1 MMDVFSE
8 NKRNLLKVCQ
18 GFKDASTRTFEFEWN
33 RSDKSCS
40 SRSTGDRKCEKTGHK
55 SGEGKRNMFVKK
67 SIPRESLKIPDYPK
81 RLRNPF
87 FGVGGRHTPNF
98 FSTKRSRGTFSRPKP
113 CSPNPRTSSDCTEC
127 RGGRL
132 GGAQPW
138 ATPRRPQVRAAKDLH
153 IIHLTRGRPRPAPP
167 PALSHTPSSRA
178 LAAPILCS
186 PLPLPPRATH
196 VRARA
201 RSRRG
206 DSATPRRLRPRGFRA
221 LGGARRIVWE
231 LGAGICGAREAG
243 SVLQRL
249 TERLGRAREHCA
261 RPRPALSRA
270 SCMHA
275 RMNAR
280 TRACTHT
287 RSPFLT
293 CHGPVVL
300 SAAAGAPDAGAD
312 AMEPEGEAVVYEE
325 ELLQNPYSM
334 KLWIRYL
341 QIKAEAQILK
351 STLSS
356 DSYVVKVLGH

>member
-1 MMDVFSE
+1 MRKNGPQKRGRKKEHVCKKIHTTRIPQNSRLSETHFLGLGGDIHQTFS
-8 NKRNLLKVCQ
+8 
-18 GFKDASTRTFEFEWN
+18 
-33 RSDKSCS
+33 
-40 SRSTGDRKCEKTGHK
+40 
-55 SGEGKRNMFVKK
+55 
-67 SIPRESLKIPDYPK
+67 P
-81 RLRNPF
+81 
-87 FGVGGRHTPNF
+87 
-98 FSTKRSRGTFSRPKP
+98 RGTFSRPKP

-138 ATPRRPQVRAAKDLH
+138 ATPRRPQVRAAQDLH
-153 IIHLTRGRPRPAPP
+153 IIHLTRGRPRLAPP

-356 DSYVVKVLGH
+356 DSYVVNVLGH